1 MRDEKIKNKR
11 SIIQVTTLLSILLI
25 IGTTLILG
33 SFWTYDIVKMH
44 KVQQMQAE
52 ENFLLDSKKTMETR
66 VAQIIESAENKRN
79 GLESRLMID
88 IKERTAEALAIAQNI
103 YDENKGKLSRAQ
115 IETQIKNALRP
126 IRYNDGRGYYF
137 AVSMDGIEELYPV
150 FPEYEGQN
158 VLDLQD
164 LKGNYVIR
172 DEIKVIK
179 ENGEG
184 YTRDY
189 WNKPGSDEGLVYS
202 KITYV
207 QYFEPLDWYFGTG
220 EYIDDV
226 AQDIK
231 NEVLDEVNQI
241 TYGKNDDQTLFVTST
256 EGIELA
262 NGENPT
268 FVGTS
273 IVDLVDK
280 DGKHIFEDELNAS
293 IKYPEGSYLN
303 HSWFDPENNELSRET
318 LTYVRAYQPWN
329 WIVGTSIHTD
339 QLETTIGLIRKDMN
353 NQVRDSIV
361 SMLVIIILLSILSVI
376 ILKRISI
383 RVQAT
388 TFKFLDFFDRAA
400 IEHEQIDFHDVNFN
414 ELQMIAHAANKMI
427 RERKVIDEEIRKIS
441 ITDGLT
447 DVYNH
452 QHILERLQEEMTI
465 PDRSLSIVLMDLD
478 DFKQINDKHGHIAGD
493 EILTKIASA
502 IKESLRG
509 GDLVGRYGGEEFLLV
524 LPGANAEIA
533 VEVAERV
540 RIRVAEISQPVGYQ
554 ISISGG
560 VAEYIQGES
569 ENDFVKR
576 ADESMY
582 LAKKLGKNRI
592 ERNPNVQA

>member
-1 MRDEKIKNKR
+1 MKTKR
-11 SIIQVTTLLSILLI
+11 SIIQVTTLLSIMLI
-25 IGTTLILG
+25 IGTTVILG
-33 SFWTYDIVKMH
+33 SFWTYDIIKMH
-44 KVQQMQAE
+44 KVQQTQAE
-52 ENFLLDSKKTMETR
+52 ENFLLDSKKTMESR

-88 IKERTAEALAIAQNI
+88 IQQRTAEALSIAQNI
-103 YDENKGKLSRAQ
+103 YDQNKGKLSRAE
-115 IETQIKNALRP
+115 IEIQIKNALRP

-137 AVSMDGIEELYPV
+137 AVSMNGVEELYPV

-164 LKGNYVIR
+164 LKGNYVVR

-179 ENGEG
+179 ESGKG

-189 WNKPGSDEGLVYS
+189 WNKPGSEKGLVYP

-207 QYFEPLDWYFGTG
+207 QYFEPLDWYIGTG

-231 NEVLDEVNQI
+231 KEVLNEVNQV
-241 TYGKNDDQTLFVTST
+241 TYGKNNDQTIFVTST

-262 NGENPT
+262 NGENQD
-268 FVGTS
+268 FIGTS

-280 DGKHIFEDELNAS
+280 DGKHIFQDELNAS

-303 HSWFDPENNELSRET
+303 HSWFDDKKELSRET
-318 LTYVRAYQPWN
+318 LTFVRAYKPWN

-339 QLETTIGLIRKDMN
+339 QLKTTIALIRKDMN
-353 NQVRDSIV
+353 NQIRSSIIF
-361 SMLVIIILLSILSVI
+361 MMGIITLLSLLSVL

-383 RVQAT
+383 RVQTT

-400 IEHEQIDFHDVNFN
+400 TEHEQIDFKDVNFN

-427 RERKVIDEEIRKIS
+427 RERKIIDEQIRKIS

-452 QHILERLQEEMTI
+452 QHILDRLQEEMMI
-465 PDRSLSIVLMDLD
+465 PDRALSIVLLDLD
-478 DFKQINDKHGHIAGD
+478 DFKKINDIYGHVVGD
-493 EILTKIASA
+493 EILRKVANA
-502 IKESLRG
+502 IKEALRG
-509 GDLVGRYGGEEFLLV
+509 DDMVGRYGGEEFLLI
-524 LPGANAEIA
+524 LPGASVDIA
-533 VEVAERV
+533 AEVAERV
-540 RIRVAEISQPVGYQ
+540 RLAVEKINQPIDYR
-554 ISISGG
+554 ITISGG
-560 VAEYIQGES
+560 VAEYNRGES
-569 ENDFVKR
+569 QNDFVKR
-576 ADESMY
+576 ADEFMY
-582 LAKKLGKNRI
+582 VAKKHGKNRI
-592 ERNPNVQA
+592 EHNPQS

>member
-1 MRDEKIKNKR
+1 MKNKR
-11 SIIQVTTLLSILLI
+11 SIIQVITLLSIMLI
-25 IGTTLILG
+25 VGTTLILG

-44 KVQQMQAE
+44 RVQQMQAE

-66 VAQIIESAENKRN
+66 VAQIIESAESKRN
-79 GLESRLMID
+79 GLESRLMVD
-88 IKERTAEALAIAQNI
+88 IQERTEEALSIAQNI

-126 IRYNDGRGYYF
+126 IRYNEGRGYYF

-172 DEIKVIK
+172 DEIKVIEESGK
-179 ENGEG
+179 G
-184 YTRDY
+184 YTRDF
-189 WNKPGSDEGLVYS
+189 WNKPGADKGLIYP

-207 QYFEPLDWYFGTG
+207 QYFEPLDWYIGTG

-231 NEVLDEVNQI
+231 NEVLNEVNQI
-241 TYGKNDDQTLFVTST
+241 TYGKNNDQTMFVTST

-262 NGENPT
+262 NGENQG
-268 FVGTS
+268 FIGTS

-280 DGKHIFEDELNAS
+280 DGKHIFQDELNAS

-303 HSWFDPENNELSRET
+303 HSWFDTENKELSRET
-318 LTYVRAYQPWN
+318 LTYVRPYEPWN

-339 QLETTIGLIRKDMN
+339 LLETTIGLIREDMN
-353 NQVRDSIV
+353 NQIRNSILY
-361 SMLVIIILLSILSVI
+361 MLVIVVLLSMLSII
-376 ILKRISI
+376 ILKRISA
-383 RVQAT
+383 RVKTT
-388 TFKFLDFFDRAA
+388 TFKFLEFFDKATT
-400 IEHEQIDFHDVNFN
+400 EHEQIDFRDVNFN
-414 ELQMIAHAANKMI
+414 ELQMIANAANKMI
-427 RERKVIDEEIRKIS
+427 RERKIIDEEIRKIS

-452 QHILERLQEEMTI
+452 QHILERLQEEMMI
-465 PDRSLSIVLMDLD
+465 PDRALSTVLMDLD
-478 DFKQINDKHGHIAGD
+478 DFKQTNDVYGHLAGD
-493 EILTKIASA
+493 EILRKVAAT
-502 IKESLRG
+502 IKETLRG
-509 GDLVGRYGGEEFLLV
+509 DDMVGRYGGEEFLLI
-524 LPGANAEIA
+524 LPGANEDTA

-540 RIRVAEISQPVGYQ
+540 RTKVAEISQIVGYQ

-560 VAEYIQGES
+560 VAEYILGES

-576 ADESMY
+576 ADEAMY
-582 LAKKLGKNRI
+582 LAKEFGKNRI
-592 ERNPNVQA
+592 ERNPKQ